1 MILITGST
9 GLIGSAA
16 SQFYLNKKK
25 TVIGIDNDLRSYFFG
40 KNSSNKWKELTLKK
54 NRNYNHYSIDIRNKK
69 KIFDI
74 FKKNRK
80 KIKSIIHTAAQ
91 PSHDWAAKE
100 PFTDFEVNANGTLNL
115 LEALRIYCP
124 KASFIFVSTNKVY
137 GDRPNTL
144 PLIEKSTRWEISTEH
159 EYYEKGINEEMSIDS
174 STHSLFGVSKL
185 SADVMCQ
192 EYGKYFNMKIGVF
205 RGGCLTGSGHSGV
218 ELHGFLSYLV
228 KCSKLNKHY
237 TIFGYKGKQVRDN
250 IHSKDLISAFFE
262 YYKNPRYGEVYN
274 IGGGLKSNCS
284 VLEAI
289 HLIEDISGQKFKYT
303 ISKKNRIGDHIWYI
317 SDLTKFK
324 THFPKWNQ
332 KYSLR
337 MIIEEMFNES

>member
-54 NRNYNHYSIDIRNKK
+54 NKNYNHYSVDIRNKK

-74 FKKNRK
+74 FKKYRK

-137 GDRPNTL
+137 GDRPNYL
-144 PLIEKSTRWEISTEH
+144 PLKEKKSR
-159 EYYEKGINEEMSIDS
+159 YELNNKHTFYKRGINES
-174 STHSLFGVSKL
+174 S
-185 SADVMCQ
+185 
-192 EYGKYFNMKIGVF
+192 
-205 RGGCLTGSGHSGV
+205 
-218 ELHGFLSYLV
+218 
-228 KCSKLNKHY
+228 
-237 TIFGYKGKQVRDN
+237 
-250 IHSKDLISAFFE
+250 
-262 YYKNPRYGEVYN
+262 
-274 IGGGLKSNCS
+274 
-284 VLEAI
+284 
-289 HLIEDISGQKFKYT
+289 
-303 ISKKNRIGDHIWYI
+303 
-317 SDLTKFK
+317 
-324 THFPKWNQ
+324 
-332 KYSLR
+332 
-337 MIIEEMFNES
+337 